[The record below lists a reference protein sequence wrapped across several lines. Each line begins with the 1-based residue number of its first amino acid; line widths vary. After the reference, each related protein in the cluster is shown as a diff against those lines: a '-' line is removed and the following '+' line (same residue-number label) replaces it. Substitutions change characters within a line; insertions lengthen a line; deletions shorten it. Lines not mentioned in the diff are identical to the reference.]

1 MAATATAEQQHRVS
15 QKGDS
20 AHQPNLILN
29 RIPLTDERC
38 TICSIDTQPK
48 ITNFRHPVEHFE
60 PN

>member
-1 MAATATAEQQHRVS
+1 MAATATAEQQHRAS
-15 QKGDS
+15 QKRDS
-20 AHQPNLILN
+20 AHQQPNLI